1 MLQVGK
7 GDGGNRWSQRQADVA
22 RMHDVTRFRSAFPVA
37 LEFPDSGGHSRAW
50 RSGQL
55 DLDGN
60 DPGACVNQEID
71 FRSRRGSPEIDLR
84 VNTAMGQGPN
94 DFGKDRRF
102 QDGAAHGA

>member
-1 MLQVGK
+1 
-7 GDGGNRWSQRQADVA
+7 
-22 RMHDVTRFRSAFPVA
+22 MHDVTRFRSAFPVA

-55 DLDGN
+55 YLDGN

-84 VNTAMGQGPN
+84 VNTARGQGPN
-94 DFGKDRRF
+94 DFRQDRRF
-102 QDGAAHGA
+102 QDGAAHWA